1 MTSPL
6 TPAEDAA
13 LVAAIGEAERQTS
26 GEIRV
31 HLEDTCPTPE
41 PLDRAAQVFAELN
54 MHKTAARNGVLFY
67 LAWKSRQFAVVGD
80 AAINAAVPDDFW
92 ETTKE
97 TVLEHF
103 RGEKYVAGLG
113 RLLAVSENYPDLK
126 ANANFQELQA
136 QIEGTENRIN
146 VERNKFNA
154 VTNDYN
160 TFTRSFPNNLFA
172 GMFGFPPKPYFEAD
186 PAASKAPTVQF

>member
-54 MHKTAARNGVLFY
+54 MHKTDARNGVLFY
-67 LAWKSRQFAVVGD
+67 LAWQSRQFAVVGD
-80 AAINAAVPDDFW
+80 SAINAAVPDDFW

-97 TVLEHF
+97 EVLRHF
-103 RGEKYVAGLG
+103 RNEKYVTGLERG
-113 RLLAVSENYPDLK
+113 VRMVGEQLK
-126 ANANFQELQA
+126 RYFPYDAATDKNELDDAISIGGDQ
-136 QIEGTENRIN
+136 
-146 VERNKFNA
+146 
-154 VTNDYN
+154 
-160 TFTRSFPNNLFA
+160 
-172 GMFGFPPKPYFEAD
+172 
-186 PAASKAPTVQF
+186 PASDA

>member
-1 MTSPL
+1 MKSPL

-13 LVAAIGEAERQTS
+13 LVAAIRQAEVLTS

-67 LAWKSRQFAVVGD
+67 LAWQSRQFAVIGD
-80 AAINAAVPDDFW
+80 AAINSAVPDDFW

-97 TVLEHF
+97 AVLEHF
-103 RGEKYVAGLG
+103 RGERYVTGLERG
-113 RLLAVSENYPDLK
+113 IKMVGEQLQRYFPYNASTDEN
-126 ANANFQELQA
+126 ELDDA
-136 QIEGTENRIN
+136 ISFGGENPSSD
-146 VERNKFNA
+146 A
-154 VTNDYN
+154 
-160 TFTRSFPNNLFA
+160 
-172 GMFGFPPKPYFEAD
+172 
-186 PAASKAPTVQF
+186 

>member
-6 TPAEDAA
+6 TPAQDKA
-13 LVAAIGEAERQTS
+13 LVDAIRQAEITTS

-80 AAINAAVPDDFW
+80 SAINSAVPDDFW

-97 TVLEHF
+97 AVLEQF
-103 RGEKYVAGLG
+103 RH
-113 RLLAVSENYPDLK
+113 ENYVLG
-126 ANANFQELQA
+126 L
-136 QIEGTENRIN
+136 
-146 VERNKFNA
+146 
-154 VTNDYN
+154 
-160 TFTRSFPNNLFA
+160 
-172 GMFGFPPKPYFEAD
+172 
-186 PAASKAPTVQF
+186 